1 MMNKIKVGILG
12 ATGAVGQRFVQLL
25 DNHPY
30 FEVTSLAASDK
41 SSGVLYG
48 DLMNKKGFLYG
59 KIPEYSKNIKVEECI
74 PNIDC
79 RLVFSALDSN
89 VAGQIETDFV
99 DAGYIV
105 STNSKNHR
113 MDDDVP
119 LLIPEVNPDHLSL
132 IKNKSGYI
140 VANPNCSTIGMVLAL
155 APLHKKYGLTK
166 INVVTMQAL
175 SGAGYPGVS
184 SMDIIDNVVPYI
196 SGEEEKMQTEPI
208 KILGDLKNGR
218 INYAEIDINAQCNR
232 VHVSDGHLES
242 ISFGLKNKISIEEIK
257 QTLSE
262 FNPLKD
268 MNLPSSPEQPI
279 IIRDERPQPKKNRME
294 GNGMSCVVGG
304 IKEDSIL
311 GYRIIILS
319 HNTIRGAA
327 GGAILNA
334 ELLYKKGLIR

>member
-304 IKEDSIL
+304 IREDNVL
-311 GYRIIILS
+311 GYNLVVLS

-334 ELLYKKGLIR
+334 ELLYKKGLIK

>member
-1 MMNKIKVGILG
+1 MK
-12 ATGAVGQRFVQLL
+12 ATFYSLL
-25 DNHPY
+25 L
-30 FEVTSLAASDK
+30 FSLVVFSPFISAASDIIL
-41 SSGVLYG
+41 SAEVNSHHLDVLQFQ
-48 DLMNKKGFLYG
+48 KTKG
-59 KIPEYSKNIKVEECI
+59 KII
-74 PNIDC
+74 
-79 RLVFSALDSN
+79 
-89 VAGQIETDFV
+89 
-99 DAGYIV
+99 
-105 STNSKNHR
+105 TNSNCTIMGVTISLKPL
-113 MDDDVP
+113 MDAFG
-119 LLIPEVNPDHLSL
+119 L
-132 IKNKSGYI
+132 KS
-140 VANPNCSTIGMVLAL
+140 VMLFS
-155 APLHKKYGLTK
+155 
-166 INVVTMQAL
+166 MQAI

-268 MNLPSSPEQPI
+268 LNLPSSPEQPI

-304 IKEDSIL
+304 IREDNVL
-311 GYRIIILS
+311 GYNLVVLS

-334 ELLYKKGLIR
+334 ELLYKKGLIK